1 MGEPAVPLFRGVTQ
15 PSGASRHFL
24 RSRPL
29 KLITKNSRTVGG
41 PLPPVG
47 PPVTTQQPPHR
58 YATAFVLFLTCS
70 KREHFMIADAG
81 FHRTDVVD
89 DFQSYKALNIT
100 NYAVSILP
108 LNSAIL
114 LRLISAVTLKRHYF
128 NLLLIC

>member
-1 MGEPAVPLFRGVTQ
+1 
-15 PSGASRHFL
+15 
-24 RSRPL
+24 
-29 KLITKNSRTVGG
+29 
-41 PLPPVG
+41 
-47 PPVTTQQPPHR
+47 
-58 YATAFVLFLTCS
+58 
-70 KREHFMIADAG
+70 MIADAG

-89 DFQSYKALNIT
+89 DFQSYKALTVT